1 MVRST
6 IVAVLSLLLFASA
19 AHADETPASSIA
31 PVPGIRA
38 SIQQARFDVPID
50 YRPHLPPFFLG
61 SATRHGGDFKILTAA
76 LLGVGGS
83 FAGAAVG
90 SPFTQKCSFDDPGLK
105 GMMIGA
111 PIGGITGAIAAV
123 LAMK

>member
-1 MVRST
+1 
-6 IVAVLSLLLFASA
+6 VLA
-19 AHADETPASSIA
+19 
-31 PVPGIRA
+31 
-38 SIQQARFDVPID
+38 
-50 YRPHLPPFFLG
+50 
-61 SATRHGGDFKILTAA
+61 LTAA

-90 SPFTQKCSFDDPGLK
+90 SQFTQKCSCDDPGLK